1 MKRSYWFKL
10 HSYSTETY
18 ISIETFVEVL
28 TCFYVSIIDYD
39 AFNSNFRQYLE
50 YFLVLKN
57 LLFTFLRLNFKV
69 PENWSLFIIRK
80 SLVSRTRTGIIKERL
95 FWGGSTTR
103 CERHYFCFPYLSSFH
118 ETILWKTGFNISLPQ
133 VTKESTLRNCVVHPP
148 LPSSMETSFL

>member
-28 TCFYVSIIDYD
+28 TCFYVSIIDYG
-39 AFNSNFRQYLE
+39 AFNSNFRRYLE

-80 SLVSRTRTGIIKERL
+80 SLVSRTQTGIIKERL
-95 FWGGSTTR
+95 FWGGGTTR
-103 CERHYFCFPYLSSFH
+103 CERDYFSFPYLSSFH
-118 ETILWKTGFNISLPQ
+118 EPILWKTGFNISLPQ
-133 VTKESTLRNCVVHPP
+133 VTK
-148 LPSSMETSFL
+148 